1 MIKKITAYSI
11 HTTAEGER
19 ASFTYSLIEENG
31 NVSASNKRAE
41 VILLDESALSAAQT
55 LYEFLNAKIPE

>member
-55 LYEFLNAKIPE
+55 LYNFLNTKIPE